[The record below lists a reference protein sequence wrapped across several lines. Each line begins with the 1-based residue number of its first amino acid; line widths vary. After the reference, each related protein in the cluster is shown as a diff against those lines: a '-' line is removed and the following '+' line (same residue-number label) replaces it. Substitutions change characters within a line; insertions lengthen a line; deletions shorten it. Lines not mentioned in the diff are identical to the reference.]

1 MVLFFL
7 LDFLR
12 NRMLPFASHNL
23 MTENNLCIVFGPC
36 LMRAEVPSIKELLYA
51 KKVVIVM
58 RELFKQF

>member
-12 NRMLPFASHNL
+12 NRMLPFATQNL

-36 LMRAEVPSIKELLYA
+36 LMRAEVPSIKELLFA
-51 KKVVIVM
+51 KKVILVM
-58 RELFKQF
+58 RALFQQF